1 MNQLMESKQI
11 KEIHVDKMQF
21 RVISKH
27 PQYSSDTAAKMK
39 RICAGSFTRYL
50 KSIRKSIQY
59 SLSHVPCS

>member
-1 MNQLMESKQI
+1 MNQLMESMQI

-39 RICAGSFTRYL
+39 RDMRRELYQIFKKY
-50 KSIRKSIQY
+50 
-59 SLSHVPCS
+59 P